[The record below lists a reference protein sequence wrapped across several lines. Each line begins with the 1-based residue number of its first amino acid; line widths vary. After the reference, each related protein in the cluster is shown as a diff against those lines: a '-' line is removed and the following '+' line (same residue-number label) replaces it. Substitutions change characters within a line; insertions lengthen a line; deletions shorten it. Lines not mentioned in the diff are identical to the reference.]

1 MKTSTKSRIF
11 HYLII
16 LMIFNM
22 LLLVVPT
29 PELIWGEGNENKPTK
44 EFQVKPKDF
53 QPSVRIPKFK
63 SCALSEWTIMVYMA
77 GDNNLEG
84 FAIKDLN
91 EMESVDLPSNI
102 NIIVQMDRTPKYDT
116 SNGDWTETRRY
127 KVIHDSDIDLIS
139 STLLENL
146 GELNMGDPTTLTDF
160 VLYGIDNYEA
170 NNYAIILWDHGG
182 GLAGACW
189 DDTSSSDYLNLEEIE
204 SSLRTIRSDK
214 DLKINVLGFD
224 ACLMA
229 TFEVAYQYQ
238 EYADIL
244 IASEDVEPGD
254 GWPYDLILEN
264 LAKKPSMSPEEL
276 ATTITSRYGQ
286 FYEAKANYATTL
298 SAISLGKFGGFATEF
313 KEIVSDTLYPAVYD
327 DVITTNFTDTF
338 LVEISINRSEKYE
351 SPGVVDFYDLVANF
365 NESKLINDSCW
376 NNLDRGFSQL
386 IISNYHG
393 YQHPNSSGL
402 TIQTNGGIIKAT
414 EKWTDWT
421 DTLWDEFIKLY
432 EENKQDP
439 NYQEQVPQTI
449 GVDVLGWILDLE
461 ADPDLNLEI
470 PLEFLLFNQGTEVAS
485 GVQYTIL
492 EYGLNAKET
501 PTTVSSAT
509 YGTLP
514 SNSYAELTS
523 YWTPT
528 VAGWRIIELIV
539 STTSPEQETGNN
551 RFSFKVWVKPATGS
565 VEAFIWLDTES
576 EAWPAE
582 GNTINI
588 YYEITNWG
596 AADIVETGNVTIW
609 AYDWNNSIW
618 HRVSSSLFS
627 LESYYYLTDYV
638 TYTLPSG
645 GYYYFEIDAYCP
657 GDPYTEDDYD
667 FYGIYVIPV
676 DVDLD
681 AKILS
686 VDEFSLQGY
695 ETQVDVRVYNWGATA
710 PGYAAAV
717 LLYAYSEY
725 NESQGLD
732 PWGYIDGKW
741 IENLDTIYDFNY
753 YKDFTFTWEPI
764 QGGTHDLYLW
774 VVEDYYN
781 VIDADLYP
789 DNDIDYLNTFVYSLY
804 PDLTIFLTE
813 PTAGFTVNT
822 ESKIK
827 FELWNIGLTDAPD
840 VQVELYDYISSRDEE
855 VLIVSDTFTVESFK
869 GWLLTA
875 TWIPEFPGE
884 HIIRITVSHPAEV
897 LDDDNEALIYVTV
910 AEEPSETSTLAS
922 DTSVLTTPTTST
934 IPLGTTSTQSRTT
947 QSTAT
952 ESTGPIEPTT
962 TSSSPT
968 ISSGFGLITLLV
980 ILPILITIKRGRK

>member
-1 MKTSTKSRIF
+1 M
-11 HYLII
+11 L
-16 LMIFNM
+16 FNI

-29 PELIWGEGNENKPTK
+29 SLHKKGEDSNNRPSN
-44 EFQVKPKDF
+44 EFQITTKNF
-53 QPSVRIPKFK
+53 QPSVKFPKFK
-63 SCALSEWTIMVYMA
+63 SFATNEWTIMVYIA
-77 GDNNLEG
+77 GDNDLEE

-91 EMESVDLPSNI
+91 EMESVNLPSNI
-102 NIIVQMDRTPKYDT
+102 NIIVQIDRTPNYDT

-127 KVIHDSDIDLIS
+127 KVTHDSDIELIS

-146 GELNMGDPTTLTDF
+146 GELNMGDPSTLTDF
-160 VLYGIDNYEA
+160 VLYGIENYEA
-170 NNYAIILWDHGG
+170 NNYAVILWDHGG
-182 GLAGACW
+182 GVTGACW

-238 EYADIL
+238 AYADIL
-244 IASEDVEPGD
+244 IASEDIEPGD
-254 GWPYDLILEN
+254 GWPYDLILKD

-276 ATTITSRYGQ
+276 ATTMTSRYGQ
-286 FYEAKANYATTL
+286 FYEDKSNHATTL
-298 SAISLGKFGGFATEF
+298 SAITLRKFGGFAAEF
-313 KEIVSDTLYPAVYD
+313 KEIVSDSLYPAVFD
-327 DVITTNFTDTF
+327 DVVTTNFTDTF
-338 LVEISINRSEKYE
+338 LVETSINRSEKYE
-351 SPGVVDFYDLVANF
+351 SPGVVDFYDLIANF
-365 NESKLINDSCW
+365 HENKLINNSCW
-376 NNLDRGFSQL
+376 NDFDRGFTQL
-386 IISNYHG
+386 IVSNYHG

-402 TIQTNGGIIKAT
+402 TIQTNDAIIKAT

-421 DTLWDEFIKLY
+421 DTLWDEFIKTY

-461 ADPDLNLEI
+461 TDPDLNIEI
-470 PLEFLLFNQGTEVAS
+470 PLELLIFNQGTEVAT
-485 GVQYTIL
+485 GVQYTIY

-501 PTTVSSAT
+501 PITISSAT
-509 YGTLP
+509 YGTLT
-514 SNSYAELTS
+514 SNSYAELTAD
-523 YWTPT
+523 WTPT

-565 VEAFIWLDTES
+565 VEAFIWLDTET

-596 AADIVETGNVTIW
+596 AANIVGTGNVTIW

-627 LESYYYLTDYV
+627 LDSYYSMTDYV

-676 DVDLD
+676 DVDLE
-681 AKILS
+681 AEIFS
-686 VDEFSLQGY
+686 IDEISLQGY
-695 ETQVDVRVYNWGATA
+695 ETQVDVTVYNWGATA
-710 PGYAAAV
+710 PGYDAAV
-717 LLYAYSEY
+717 LLYAYSQY
-725 NESQGLD
+725 NDSHGLD
-732 PWGYIDGKW
+732 PWGYIGGKW
-741 IENLDTIYDFNY
+741 IENLETIYDFNY
-753 YKDFTFTWEPI
+753 YEDFTFTWEPI

-781 VIDADLYP
+781 AVDADLYP
-789 DNDIDYLNTFVYSLY
+789 DNDIDYLNTFVHSLY

-813 PTAGFTVNT
+813 PTEGFTVNT

-827 FELWNIGLTDAPD
+827 FELWNIGLEDAPN

-855 VLIVSDTFTVESFK
+855 VLIASDSFTVESFK

-875 TWIPEFPGE
+875 TWIPTYPGE
-884 HIIRITVSHPAEV
+884 HILRITVSYPTEL

-910 AEEPSETSTLAS
+910 AEEPSDTSMLSS
-922 DTSVLTTPTTST
+922 DTSMITRPTTST
-934 IPLGTTSTQSRTT
+934 IPLSTAFTQSITT
-947 QSTAT
+947 QSIKP
-952 ESTGPIEPTT
+952 TGTT
-962 TSSSPT
+962 TSSNPA
-968 ISSGFGLITLLV
+968 ISSGFGVITIFVLS
-980 ILPILITIKRGRK
+980 PILIISKRERSRRSQKDE